1 MPAAK
6 RTRTARR
13 LAALGLAAGLAIGGV
28 ACSGDDEEPPV
39 DPADWEVE
47 QDDIL
52 PPSNVPSD
60 GEGLDEED

>member
-6 RTRTARR
+6 RTRTTRR
-13 LAALGLAAGLAIGGV
+13 LAALGLAAGLALGGV
-28 ACSGDDEEPPV
+28 ACSGEDEEPPTDPV
-39 DPADWEVE
+39 DREVE

-60 GEGLDEED
+60 GEGLDEAG